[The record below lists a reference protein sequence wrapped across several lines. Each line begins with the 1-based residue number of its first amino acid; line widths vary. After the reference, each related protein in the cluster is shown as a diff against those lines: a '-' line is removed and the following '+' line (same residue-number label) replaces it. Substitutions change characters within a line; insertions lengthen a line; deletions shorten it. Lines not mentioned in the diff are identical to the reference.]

1 MFWCVILAGF
11 PVVVFTSGLEVTV
24 VPERWSVRVGSGN
37 IASRRQLPLKL
48 AWAIS
53 IHKSQ
58 VWNTLSLN
66 VHFIPKQGKELV
78 SVPSFHTRVWEWAL
92 SDFSDSMQEPKD
104 SEDCLISN
112 TWYFSCHFLLVLL
125 SLHVVG
131 YDFGL
136 CWNIT
141 GESIWRRTGICSLVK
156 SPQSTVSESEEL

>member
-66 VHFIPKQGKELV
+66 VPFHSQAKERTSLSPK
-78 SVPSFHTRVWEWAL
+78 L
-92 SDFSDSMQEPKD
+92 SYK
-104 SEDCLISN
+104 
-112 TWYFSCHFLLVLL
+112 
-125 SLHVVG
+125 SLG
-131 YDFGL
+131 M
-136 CWNIT
+136 
-141 GESIWRRTGICSLVK
+141 SIK
-156 SPQSTVSESEEL
+156 